1 MRGIIAIDTNVLL
14 QRILDDDDGQAASA
28 RRLFE
33 CDELLLITEVVLV
46 EAVWTLTGKRYK
58 ATKDDV
64 RALVVSLLEEP
75 NVVFWDREV
84 IWSALDDFLAA
95 RPVKTANGLKVA
107 DFADALIMN
116 TAKAAARDRHLACLG
131 TYTFDRAALEI
142 DGTKSPE

>member
-64 RALVVSLLEEP
+64 RAL
-75 NVVFWDREV
+75 
-84 IWSALDDFLAA
+84 A
-95 RPVKTANGLKVA
+95 
-107 DFADALIMN
+107 
-116 TAKAAARDRHLACLG
+116 
-131 TYTFDRAALEI
+131 
-142 DGTKSPE
+142 